1 MANQLTKNLAAGRPK
16 AISPV
21 APPTVQPDV
30 LDRASRSP
38 WRTAWRQFRRHRL
51 AMVGLLAL
59 LTIVLSTL
67 FGPLLYA
74 TPYNK
79 VDFAVSSQGPSWDYP
94 FGTNDLG
101 QDLLARVL
109 WGGRIS
115 VAVSLFAMLVA
126 IGLGALM
133 GSLAGFFGGAL
144 DSWLMRITDVFLS
157 LPQLP
162 LLLLI
167 IYLFREAITQTVGP
181 ELGVFVLIV
190 LIIGGLNWM
199 SVARLVRA
207 NFLVLREAE
216 FVTAAHAVG
225 VPQHQIILR
234 HLLPNTLGP
243 VIVAATLA
251 VGSAIITESSLS
263 FLGLGFPPD
272 TPTWGRMLF
281 EAQNFVEFT
290 PSMALFPGLFIFVTV
305 LSINYIGD
313 GLRDALDPQLRSQ

>member
-1 MANQLTKNLAAGRPK
+1 MTNEVIQKLPLTLATGAT
-16 AISPV
+16 A
-21 APPTVQPDV
+21 ADEETVGQ
-30 LDRASRSP
+30 RQYKKRSP
-38 WRTAWRQFRRHRL
+38 WQAAWRQFRRHRL
-51 AMVGLLAL
+51 AMVGALAL
-59 LTIVLSTL
+59 LAIIASAIV
-67 FGPLLYA
+67 GPLLYP

-79 VDFAVSSQGPSWDYP
+79 VDFAVASQAPSWAYP

-115 VAVSLFAMLVA
+115 VAVSVVAMLVA
-126 IGLGALM
+126 ITLGTLVGA
-133 GSLAGFFGGAL
+133 LAGFFGGSL
-144 DSWLMRITDVFLS
+144 DLFLMRVTDIFLS

-167 IYLFREAITQTVGP
+167 IYLFREPITDLVGP
-181 ELGVFVLIV
+181 ELGIFALIV

-225 VPQHQIILR
+225 VPQRRLILR

-313 GLRDALDPQLRSQ
+313 GLRDALDPQLRAK